1 MNPEQPRETDP
12 SQETSVKVDLAK
24 VGEVALE
31 KLRSLEMMIEK
42 LEKEKQE
49 IEDRMNA
56 VDVQEESEEYQKD
69 IERLENINNSLLEYK
84 KEEEVIRG
92 IFELVIP
99 QSEIGA

>member
-1 MNPEQPRETDP
+1 MNPEQRRETDP
-12 SQETSVKVDLAK
+12 SQETSVEIDLAK

-31 KLRSLEMMIEK
+31 KLRSLEAVIKQFEQEK
-42 LEKEKQE
+42 KET
-49 IEDRMNA
+49 EDRINA
-56 VDVQEESEEYQKD
+56 SDAQEGSEEYQKD

>member
-1 MNPEQPRETDP
+1 MNPEQRREIDP
-12 SQETSVKVDLAK
+12 GQETSVEIDLAK

-31 KLRSLEMMIEK
+31 KLRSLETVIKQFEQ
-42 LEKEKQE
+42 EKQE
-49 IEDRMNA
+49 IEDRINIA
-56 VDVQEESEEYQKD
+56 DTQEGSEEYQKD
-69 IERLENINNSLLEYK
+69 VEKLENLNNSLLEYK

>member
-1 MNPEQPRETDP
+1 MKKKKKET
-12 SQETSVKVDLAK
+12 
-24 VGEVALE
+24 
-31 KLRSLEMMIEK
+31 
-42 LEKEKQE
+42 
-49 IEDRMNA
+49 EDRMNA

-69 IERLENINNSLLEYK
+69 IEKLENLNNSLLEYK